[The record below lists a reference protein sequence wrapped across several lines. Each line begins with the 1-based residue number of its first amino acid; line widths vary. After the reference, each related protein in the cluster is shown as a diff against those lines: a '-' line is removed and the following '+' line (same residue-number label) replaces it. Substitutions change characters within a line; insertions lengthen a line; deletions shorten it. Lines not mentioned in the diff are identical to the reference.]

1 MERLENLLKVFNP
14 HCIKPGLSR
23 IKEFLRKIGNPQ
35 QKLNVI
41 LVGGTNGKGSVCNFL
56 TDILVDNG
64 YKVGTFTS
72 PHIFH
77 VNERIKINQKP
88 YLNLYPYAKEIFER
102 CETLTEKPTYFE
114 FLTALAYLVFAQEKV
129 DFAIMEVGL
138 GGRFDAVNVV
148 RPLLSVIVTISKDH
162 TEFLGNEISQIAY
175 EKAGIIH
182 EKIPVF
188 TGFLKKEALGVI
200 KERAKQKNC
209 LFYPLKQHYIKIN
222 KDKFSFSNE
231 NINIKNIKLSM
242 KGRNQIYNASL
253 SMHIASN
260 LNIPI
265 KKGIIEKSF
274 WPARIEIIKNKRK
287 TVIIDGCHNVESAIA
302 LSDFLKNYKQE
313 KTLIFSALKDKDTKG
328 MLKILLPHFSD
339 VKIIKINNERAI
351 PTHILC
357 HTVQQLR
364 FKGNCKTFP
373 SLNEAFLHTLL
384 ERDFIVI
391 CGSLY
396 LIPQA
401 KACLLKSCRFSF
413 Q

>member
-1 MERLENLLKVFNP
+1 MERLENLLNTFNP
-14 HCIKPGLSR
+14 QCIKPGLSR
-23 IKEFLRKIGNPQ
+23 IKELLRKIGNPQ

-138 GGRFDAVNVV
+138 GGRFDATNIA
-148 RPLLSVIVTISKDH
+148 RPKISVITSISKEH

-182 EKIPVF
+182 EKTPVF

-200 KERAKQKNC
+200 KERVKQKNC
-209 LFYPLKQHYIKIN
+209 PFYPLKQHYIKIN
-222 KDKFSFSNE
+222 KDKFSFN
-231 NINIKNIKLSM
+231 NGDTNIKDINLLM
-242 KGRNQIYNASL
+242 KGKNQIYNASL

-265 KKGIIEKSF
+265 KKGTIEKSF
-274 WPARIEIIKNKRK
+274 WPGRIEVIKSKEK
-287 TVIIDGCHNVESAIA
+287 TVVIDGSHNVEGAIA
-302 LSDFLKNYKQE
+302 LSEFLENYKEE
-313 KTLIFSALKDKDTKG
+313 KTLIFGALKGKDVKG
-328 MLKILLPHFSD
+328 MLRVLLPHFLNIEV
-339 VKIIKINNERAI
+339 VKINSERAI
-351 PTHILC
+351 PTNILL
-357 HTVQQLR
+357 HTIQQLQ
-364 FKGNCKTFP
+364 FKGNCKTFC
-373 SLNEAFLHTLL
+373 SLNEAFLHALS
-384 ERDFIVI
+384 EQDFIII

-413 Q
+413 